1 MNREPPCCRGE
12 DWVRIGRWDDPR
24 ERAIW
29 VRLTYMGPSRLLVSE
44 TDEELGE
51 EPGPC
56 VSIELCA
63 GRRGADAYV
72 KISPADVSDAWSP
85 GNPPIYSLLVNLLE
99 TQLWSQEL

>member
-44 TDEELGE
+44 TGEELGE
-51 EPGPC
+51 EPTP
-56 VSIELCA
+56 
-63 GRRGADAYV
+63 
-72 KISPADVSDAWSP
+72 
-85 GNPPIYSLLVNLLE
+85 
-99 TQLWSQEL
+99 T